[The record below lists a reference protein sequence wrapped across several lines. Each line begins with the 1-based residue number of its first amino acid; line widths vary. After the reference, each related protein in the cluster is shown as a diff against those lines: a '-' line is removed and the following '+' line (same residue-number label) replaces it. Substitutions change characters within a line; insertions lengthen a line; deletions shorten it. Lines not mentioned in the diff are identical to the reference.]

1 MAEEKSSLPTLIDTH
16 CHLDFPA
23 FDVDRAEVVAA
34 ARQCGVTNMVV
45 PAVRARDF
53 ARVVSMRV
61 QYGCAIA
68 LGLHPLWINEH
79 TEADLA
85 TLDAALRQE
94 QPCAVGEIGLD
105 FADPQ
110 ADTVRQEWFLVEQL
124 QLACRYDLPVLLHTR
139 RSLDRVLKY
148 VRRVPV
154 VGGIVH
160 AFNGSEQQAKMLID
174 RGFKLGFGGSMSY
187 AGSTRIRRL
196 AATLPLSAIV
206 LETDAPDMPPQW
218 AQGQRNHPQN
228 IRDFAQILAELR
240 GISYEAVAEAVTRIA
255 EKLFFSAAALCD
267 YGAGGSAFSRDGALY
282 LA

>member
-34 ARQCGVTNMVV
+34 ARRSGVTKMVV

-61 QYGCAIA
+61 QYECAIA

-124 QLACRYDLPVLLHTR
+124 QLARRYDLPVLLHTR

-148 VRRVPV
+148 VRQVPV

-240 GISYEAVAEAVTRIA
+240 GISYEAVAEAVTENSREVI
-255 EKLFFSAAALCD
+255 LL
-267 YGAGGSAFSRDGALY
+267 GSGSL
-282 LA
+282 

>member
-1 MAEEKSSLPTLIDTH
+1 MVEEKNSLPALIDTH
-16 CHLDFPA
+16 CHLDFPV
-23 FDVDRAEVVAA
+23 FDADRAEVVAA
-34 ARQCGVTNMVV
+34 ARQCGVAQILV
-45 PAVRARDF
+45 PSVLARDF
-53 ARVVSMRV
+53 ARVASMRTH
-61 QYGCAIA
+61 YGCAIA
-68 LGLHPLWINEH
+68 FGLHPLWIGDH

-85 TLDAALRQE
+85 TLEAALRQE

-124 QLACRYDLPVLLHTR
+124 QLARRYDLPVLLHTR

-148 VRRVPV
+148 VRQVPV

-218 AQGQRNHPQN
+218 GQGQRNHPKN
-228 IRDFAQILAELR
+228 IRDFAQILADLR
-240 GISYEAVAEAVTRIA
+240 GVPLAYVVECMQENSIGMLRPAV
-255 EKLFFSAAALCD
+255 
-267 YGAGGSAFSRDGALY
+267 
-282 LA
+282 